1 VRILTLGCAL
11 PDSSIDNYDWA
22 SAPSFFDYDAI
33 VVEPQQAISKMINE
47 VVQATGET
55 PLTYDDEAVLDGPST
70 ANTVGLADLLRR
82 RRDETER
89 LLLRGGLVVVFAYPD
104 VAHTNV
110 ASFTGAHRYYW
121 LPAPSGM
128 DYGTSY
134 VKPAGGTQ
142 VKPLD
147 YQHPFA
153 DYLESLGNNIQYRAL
168 FTEPGLNGKVLG
180 RSPGG
185 AAIAI
190 ELEVGGGR
198 VIFLPALPPR
208 IGPGERA
215 NVAGLMVTA
224 VRNALLLGAEEG
236 APSWVQDVSVPGIAD
251 ARERAETAESALEA
265 AEIEADEA
273 RNAYRA
279 LDRYRRILWQEGKY
293 GYDLP
298 VRDALSLLGLPTY
311 AGVDEP
317 ASFYYDGGYVFLE
330 TESSKDA
337 VGMDPHYRLRQRLEK
352 RIAEASDRPR
362 GVIVI
367 NGHRQDPPESRE
379 QQYTDALRVAAESM
393 RYCVVTAHQVF
404 EAVRD
409 HLEGKGDDAAFVKK
423 LIETEGVYGG
433 SEAQEVVGA

>member
-1 VRILTLGCAL
+1 MRILTLGCAL

-33 VVEPQQAISKMINE
+33 VVEPQQAISKMIAE
-47 VVQATGET
+47 VVNGTGET

-70 ANTVGLADLLRR
+70 ADTIGLADLLRR

-89 LLLRGGLVVVFAYPD
+89 LLSRGGLVVVFAYPD
-104 VAHTNV
+104 VAHNSV
-110 ASFTGAHRYYW
+110 SAFTGAHRYYW
-121 LPAPSGM
+121 LPAPEGK

-134 VKPAGGTQ
+134 LKPAGGTQ
-142 VKPLD
+142 VRPID

-153 DYLESLGNNIQYRAL
+153 DYLESLSNSIQYRAL
-168 FTEPGLNGKVLG
+168 FSEPGLNGHVIG

-185 AAIAI
+185 AAIAVEI
-190 ELEVGGGR
+190 AVGGGR

-236 APSWVQDVSVPGIAD
+236 APSWVQDVSVPGITE
-251 ARERAETAESALEA
+251 ARERAETAEGALEA

-298 VRDALSLLGLPTY
+298 VRDALSALGLPTY

-330 TESSKDA
+330 TESSSDA

-367 NGHRQDPPESRE
+367 NGHRHDPPESRG

-393 RYCVVTAHQVF
+393 RYCVVTAHRVF

-409 HLEGKGDDAAFVKK
+409 HLEGKGDDAGFVKR
-423 LIETEGVYGG
+423 LIETEGIFGA
-433 SEAQEVVGA
+433 SEAEAADA